1 MNDALDYRE
10 LDERGI
16 NLTRIAS
23 QVELREFY

>member
-16 NLTRIAS
+16 NLTQIAS